1 MMEKPTQDLNVPP
14 KTIREEEQEDHD
26 NCDDP
31 KNEEEQPTI
40 ILFIP
45 KQLEV
50 SLKMNRPDFTRLVG
64 APKKGSSKSLGFK
77 FSKLGNFNKV

>member
-1 MMEKPTQDLNVPP
+1 MAKVPISRISRLPTW
-14 KTIREEEQEDHD
+14 
-26 NCDDP
+26 DP

-50 SLKMNRPDFTRLVG
+50 SLKMNRLDFTRLVG
-64 APKKGSSKSLGFK
+64 APKKGSSKSLGLK